1 MYNIGICRFENTT
14 GRQKGIFQ
22 VLIKPF
28 FHRQSY
34 SSKNLGHP
42 RHSWS
47 ITATLFVSMQHRYL
61 IYRGNKANSSNS
73 QDVSVSLSLSL
84 CWYQCFSSIIIYFFQ
99 RSLRSFV
106 SFDRMQKRLDK
117 RETDEDS
124 GINYLDKRT
133 F

>member
-1 MYNIGICRFENTT
+1 
-14 GRQKGIFQ
+14 
-22 VLIKPF
+22 
-28 FHRQSY
+28 
-34 SSKNLGHP
+34 
-42 RHSWS
+42 
-47 ITATLFVSMQHRYL
+47 MQHRYL